1 MYGSQSSSRCKNYRM
16 LMAKWAGDYSK
27 LDPHFGDIRPGRIL
41 HYLQHSLEVD
51 DTVRTHI
58 LASVGMVYGKSDFG
72 YCHPVTVWKNKFQ
85 NDGQA
90 TYIPVQRIMGKCAW
104 TKKKH
109 GHQSYIVV
117 CPLPRR
123 VFS

>member
-1 MYGSQSSSRCKNYRM
+1 M
-16 LMAKWAGDYSK
+16 LMEKWAGDDSK
-27 LDPHFGDIRPGRIL
+27 LDPHIRDIRPGRVS

-58 LASVGMVYGKSDFG
+58 LASVEWFKKSNCDFG

-85 NDGQA
+85 NDGPA

-109 GHQSYIVV
+109 GHQIIKAI
-117 CPLPRR
+117 L
-123 VFS
+123 